1 MSHRLTVTESNQSSR
16 RQFLKKSTAAIVA
29 GSVAADL
36 GLSSSVYA
44 AGSDVLRVGL
54 IGCGGRGTGAASQA
68 LQADSNTK
76 LVAIADAFPDRL
88 EDSLKRLKANKGI
101 GEQVAVDGD
110 HKFSGFDAYQGVI
123 DSCDVIVLGT
133 PPHFRPLHLRACIE
147 AGKHVFCEKPVA
159 VDAPGIRSVLETC
172 KLAQQ
177 KNLSVVSGLC
187 WRYHNG
193 MRETFKQIHDGTA
206 GEIAALQCS
215 YNAGGVWDPRITR
228 EKAGSEME
236 YQMRNWYYYTWL
248 SGDFNVEQHVHS
260 LDKVAWAMRDEVP
273 LRASGSGGRQQRTDP
288 KYGNIYDH
296 FSIVYEY
303 ANGVKAFARCRHFR
317 GCSNDV
323 SDHFFGTKGRVD
335 VFKHAIHDYKG
346 NDIWRFTGEKNN
358 MYQTEHD
365 ELFAGIRSGKPLN
378 NGYYMSMS
386 SMLAII
392 GRMVAYTGKTLTWEQ
407 ALDSKEDLTP
417 PKYEWGQIEVPKVA
431 MPGVTPF
438 V

>member
-1 MSHRLTVTESNQSSR
+1 MSDRLMAGGSDQSSR
-16 RQFLKKSTAAIVA
+16 REFLKKSTAAVVA
-29 GSVAADL
+29 GSVATNL
-36 GLSSSVYA
+36 SLSSSVYA

-54 IGCGGRGTGAASQA
+54 VGCGGRGTGAASQA
-68 LQADSNTK
+68 LRADPNTK
-76 LVAIADAFPDRL
+76 LVAMADAFSDRL
-88 EDSLKRLKANKGI
+88 EDSLKRLQIQQGI
-101 GEQVAVDGD
+101 GERVAVDAD
-110 HKFSGFDAYQGVI
+110 HRFSGFDAYKGVI
-123 DSCDVIVLGT
+123 ESCDVVLLAT

-172 KLAQQ
+172 KLAEE
-177 KNLSVVSGLC
+177 KNRSVVSGLC
-187 WRYHNG
+187 WRYDNG
-193 MRETFKQIHDGTA
+193 MRETFNRVHDGTA
-206 GEIAALQCS
+206 GELTALQCS
-215 YNAGGVWDPRITR
+215 YNASGVWDPRKTR
-228 EKAGSEME
+228 EETSSEME

-273 LRASGSGGRQQRTDP
+273 VRASGSGGRQQRTDP

-303 ANGVKAFARCRHFR
+303 ANGVKAFARCRHFK

-323 SDHFFGTKGRVD
+323 SDHFFGSKGRVD
-335 VFKHAIHDYKG
+335 VFKHRIYDYKG
-346 NDIWRFTGEKNN
+346 NEIWRFAGKKNN

-365 ELFAGIRSGKPLN
+365 ELFASIRSAKPIN
-378 NGYYMSMS
+378 NGHYMSMS
-386 SMLAII
+386 SMLAIL
-392 GRMVAYTGKTLTWEQ
+392 GRMVGYTGKTLTWEQ
-407 ALDSKEDLTP
+407 AFHSTEDLTP
-417 PKYEWGQIEVPKVA
+417 PKYEWGRIEIPKVA